1 MADER
6 ALSQWEIDAL
16 LNELPGDRVPEV
28 PPASLA
34 RRDRGAAAAIKAYD
48 FRRPDKFS
56 KEQWATLQSI
66 HEHFAR
72 LLGASC
78 SSRLRTLVSVRLAS
92 LEQGLYEEWQ
102 SQTPNPTVCYVMA
115 MHPLG
120 GSMVVEFGIDLATD
134 VVDRLLGGNG
144 ALVDRTR
151 ELGEVEF
158 GLLRSF
164 SRTFGHAMQE
174 MWSNV
179 RPVEPTLQDVGQDA
193 SLIQVAA
200 PTDVVLT
207 AFYDM
212 SIGNHRGQLS
222 LCMPYAVIEPV
233 VSNLSAQLWMA
244 SGRRSAVSDDERE
257 AMSRL
262 IDRSAVDLNV
272 HLGTVSLS
280 ARTIAGLQEGDT
292 FVLDA
297 RLGRPLQVLIGD
309 RARFLALPG
318 MVGRHLGIQIAKV
331 VEEQAVDYRPAAPM
345 RDEPSDSSPRGVL
358 ADVRVDLKDDVQ
370 LDDDS
375 PDPVEFDA
383 DPLS

>member
-1 MADER
+1 MTEERRRGRGESIMAEQR

-16 LNELPGDRVPEV
+16 LNDMPGEGALMPDQ
-28 PPASLA
+28 ASGI
-34 RRDRGAAAAIKAYD
+34 RRERGSSAAIKAYD

-72 LLGASC
+72 MLGASF
-78 SSRLRTLVSVRLAS
+78 SSRLRTLVSVRLSS

-102 SQTPNPTVCYVMA
+102 GQVPSPTVCYVMA
-115 MHPLG
+115 MRPLS
-120 GSMVVEFGIDLATD
+120 GSMVVEFGAELAAE

-144 ALVDRTR
+144 SLVDRSR

-164 SRTFGHAMQE
+164 SRTFGHALQE
-174 MWSNV
+174 MWSTV
-179 RPVEPTLQDVGQDA
+179 RPVEPSLQDVGQDA

-207 AFYDM
+207 AFFEM
-212 SIGNHRGQLS
+212 SIGNHRGQMS
-222 LCMPYAVIEPV
+222 LCMPYTVIEPIAP
-233 VSNLSAQLWMA
+233 SLSAQLWMA
-244 SGRRSAVSDDERE
+244 ASQRHALSDDERQ
-257 AMSRL
+257 AMELL
-262 IDRSAVDLNV
+262 IDRSKVDLNV
-272 HLGTVSLS
+272 RLGGVDLP

-297 RLGRPLQVLIGD
+297 RLGRPLDVVIGD

-318 MVGRHLGIQIAKV
+318 VVGSRLGIQIADV
-331 VEEQAVDYRPAAPM
+331 VEERTVASWSTGR
-345 RDEPSDSSPRGVL
+345 ST
-358 ADVRVDLKDDVQ
+358 
-370 LDDDS
+370 
-375 PDPVEFDA
+375 PVELDSGDAIPPLAGDA
-383 DPLS
+383 DPPMAG

>member
-1 MADER
+1 
-6 ALSQWEIDAL
+6 
-16 LNELPGDRVPEV
+16 
-28 PPASLA
+28 
-34 RRDRGAAAAIKAYD
+34 
-48 FRRPDKFS
+48 
-56 KEQWATLQSI
+56 
-66 HEHFAR
+66 
-72 LLGASC
+72 
-78 SSRLRTLVSVRLAS
+78 
-92 LEQGLYEEWQ
+92 
-102 SQTPNPTVCYVMA
+102 
-115 MHPLG
+115 
-120 GSMVVEFGIDLATD
+120 
-134 VVDRLLGGNG
+134 
-144 ALVDRTR
+144 
-151 ELGEVEF
+151 

-179 RPVEPTLQDVGQDA
+179 KPIEPTLQDVGQDA

-207 AFYDM
+207 AFYEM

-222 LCMPYAVIEPV
+222 LCMPYAVIESV
-233 VSNLSAQLWMA
+233 ASNLSAQLWMA
-244 SGRRSAVSDDERE
+244 SGRRSAVSDAEHE

-262 IDRSAVDLNV
+262 IDRSAVDLSV
-272 HLGTVSLS
+272 HLGAVSLP

-318 MVGRHLGIQIAKV
+318 MVGRHLGVQIAEV
-331 VEEQAVDYRPAAPM
+331 MEERRMSDSLVTPV
-345 RDEPSDSSPRGVL
+345 RDESAERSLRGSL
-358 ADVRVDLKDDVQ
+358 ATLEAEVDLEDD
-370 LDDDS
+370 L

>member
-1 MADER
+1 MADQR

-16 LNELPGDRVPEV
+16 LNELPGDRMQEV
-28 PPASLA
+28 PPAPA
-34 RRDRGAAAAIKAYD
+34 VRRDRGAVAAIKAYD

-102 SQTPNPTVCYVMA
+102 GQAPNPTVCYVMA

-120 GSMVVEFGIDLATD
+120 GSMVVEFGVELAAE

-174 MWSNV
+174 MW
-179 RPVEPTLQDVGQDA
+179 
-193 SLIQVAA
+193 
-200 PTDVVLT
+200 
-207 AFYDM
+207 
-212 SIGNHRGQLS
+212 
-222 LCMPYAVIEPV
+222 
-233 VSNLSAQLWMA
+233 
-244 SGRRSAVSDDERE
+244 
-257 AMSRL
+257 
-262 IDRSAVDLNV
+262 
-272 HLGTVSLS
+272 
-280 ARTIAGLQEGDT
+280 
-292 FVLDA
+292 
-297 RLGRPLQVLIGD
+297 
-309 RARFLALPG
+309 
-318 MVGRHLGIQIAKV
+318 
-331 VEEQAVDYRPAAPM
+331 
-345 RDEPSDSSPRGVL
+345 
-358 ADVRVDLKDDVQ
+358 
-370 LDDDS
+370 
-375 PDPVEFDA
+375 
-383 DPLS
+383 